1 MINIRNIYAGS
12 FSRRPVNCVFQQLPF
27 SLFLQ
32 LIANQHPLK
41 YVLIETQVSTT
52 TRYRKKK

>member
-1 MINIRNIYAGS
+1 MRNIRNIYPGS
-12 FSRRPVNCVFQQLPF
+12 FSRMPVNCVFQQIPF

-32 LIANQHPLK
+32 LVANQQPLK